1 MRRFDAA
8 AALSLA
14 SAYGCVRVWPTSFCP
29 AALLPLMLPQRP
41 PYPVSCLTAHLPHM
55 LPLTFSQAHLAS
67 LPATDL
73 VDALASLASCK
84 QAPPSSW
91 LKAATAALMALAT
104 EGAGP
109 AARQLPPA
117 YAARCLWALAQLKH
131 RPSEALVDACVAALA
146 GTSTGDELTA
156 VRANSQP
163 LPPLAHDQLPLQH
176 AVSALWALSVLWAQ
190 GVSSSSVPAAS
201 SQAEAEADSEGA
213 STSDGEAIAA
223 AEAAAWR
230 WRRWQWLQEGLQ
242 ERLVAGTKKGSAG
255 GVAALDA
262 AHLSRLLAALAT
274 PPPPPPSAF
283 EQQQAQSATPQGE
296 WLPALS
302 PALASELG
310 KAAAAKF
317 SSPSS
322 PPAALAD
329 AVWAAARLGVSLPPA
344 FAGSA
349 QRRLQSCMA
358 QLPGAQLAR
367 MLWSL
372 AAAGLSPTD
381 PQLRAYSQRVRE
393 PAGS

>member
-1 MRRFDAA
+1 M
-8 AALSLA
+8 
-14 SAYGCVRVWPTSFCP
+14 
-29 AALLPLMLPQRP
+29 P
-41 PYPVSCLTAHLPHM
+41 PYAASCLTAHVPHTP
-55 LPLTFSQAHLAS
+55 PLTPSQADLAS
-67 LPATDL
+67 LPATDV
-73 VDALASLASCK
+73 VDALASLASCR

-91 LKAATAALMALAT
+91 IRAATAALMALVPG
-104 EGAGP
+104 GAGP

-146 GTSTGDELTA
+146 GTSTGDELMA
-156 VRANSQP
+156 VRADSQP

-190 GVSSSSVPAAS
+190 GVSSSEPAAS
-201 SQAEAEADSEGA
+201 SQAGTEVDGKGA
-213 STSDGEAIAA
+213 ITGMGEAAA
-223 AEAAAWR
+223 AKATAWR

-255 GVAALDA
+255 GVATLDA
-262 AHLSRLLAALAT
+262 PHLSCLLAALAT

-310 KAAAAKF
+310 KAAAARF

-322 PPAALAD
+322 PPAAVAD
-329 AVWAAARLGVSLPPA
+329 AVWATARLGVSLPPA

-372 AAAGLSPTD
+372 AAAGISPND
-381 PQLRAYSQRVRE
+381 PQLRAYSQRVRRA
-393 PAGS
+393 AGSKGRSGTDGKFVARIVWPGS